1 MAIVRSTRKA
11 GDPLTPEQIA
21 RLDALKDRP
30 SVYDPECP
38 PLTDE
43 QLAEFMPVNGTWEE
57 RAERMKAAGIVDPEL
72 RIPSRLVPAE

>member
-1 MAIVRSTRKA
+1 MIVRSTRKV

-21 RLDALKDRP
+21 ELDALKDRP
-30 SVYDPECP
+30 ICFDEDCPE
-38 PLTDE
+38 LTDE

-57 RAERMKAAGIVDPEL
+57 RAERMKTAGIVDPEL